1 MLRIYLLGRVMIE
14 SADEVL
20 ESSAFPGRQGR
31 LAFVYLA
38 AGLRRVERDQ
48 LAEVIWP
55 ERLPDAWDS
64 ALSAIISKLRRVLA
78 RVSLGGATGLESTYG
93 SYELRLPEGSWI
105 DLRAAVNSLDRAQ
118 GALTTGQGRSAWSNA
133 AVASAILRR
142 PFLPGDTGPWVDD
155 MRRELHECQVRAYDT
170 LAGAWLLRGD
180 PHAAVTA
187 ARRAVDL
194 APFRES
200 SYAQLMEAHLAAGN
214 RAEAVRVYH
223 ELRSLLHESLGI
235 SPASDVE
242 ALYRTAIS

>member
-1 MLRIYLLGRVMIE
+1 MLRIYLIGRVMIE
-14 SADEVL
+14 SDDEAL

-38 AGLRRVERDQ
+38 AAPRRVERDQ

-55 ERLPDAWDS
+55 DRPPDAWDN
-64 ALSAIISKLRRVLA
+64 ALSAIVSKLRRLLG
-78 RVSLGGATGLESTYG
+78 RVSVDGSASLESTYG

-105 DLRAAVNSLDRAQ
+105 DLRAAINSVDRAQ
-118 GALTTGQGRSAWSNA
+118 GALATGHGRSAWSNA

-142 PFLPGDTGPWVDD
+142 PFLPGDTGPWVDA
-155 MRRELHECQVRAYDT
+155 MRHELHEYQVRAYHT
-170 LAGAWLLRGD
+170 LAGAWLRIGD

-187 ARRAVDL
+187 ARKAVDL

-200 SYAQLMEAHLAAGN
+200 SYAQLMEAHLAAGD

-223 ELRSLLHESLGI
+223 ELHSLLRESLGI
-235 SPASDVE
+235 SPAGDVE
-242 ALYRTAIS
+242 DLYRTALG